1 MTLPTSTADDAG
13 KVAPRRGMG
22 PALLALLGLLMRVR
36 LPGSP
41 RWLAS
46 HGRLAGADKV
56 VKEGLS

>member
-1 MTLPTSTADDAG
+1 MTLPTSTADEAG
-13 KVAPRRGMG
+13 EVALRRGMG
-22 PALLALLGLLMRVR
+22 LALLAPLGLLMRVR

-46 HGRLAGADKV
+46 RGRLAGADKV